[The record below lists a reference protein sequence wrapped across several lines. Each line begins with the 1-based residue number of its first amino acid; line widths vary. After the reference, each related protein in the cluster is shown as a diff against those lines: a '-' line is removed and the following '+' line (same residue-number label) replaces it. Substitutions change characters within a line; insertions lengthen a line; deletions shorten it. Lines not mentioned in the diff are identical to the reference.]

1 MKKNDFYLIGGII
14 LLVAISFI
22 LMLIFRSE
30 GSKVLVTI
38 DGHEHKTFDLNED
51 ITYEIVQ
58 DGEYNILEIKD
69 GYARIVDASC
79 PISCVSSLEE
89 FIMTMRLLH
98 ACRIRLLFVCLAV
111 RKMIWT
117 LWLISIL
124 NPMI

>member
-1 MKKNDFYLIGGII
+1 
-14 LLVAISFI
+14 
-22 LMLIFRSE
+22 MLIFRSE

-79 PISCVSSLEE
+79 PDKLCVKFGRIHYDNETITCLPNKVVIRVLGGEE
-89 FIMTMRLLH
+89 NDLD
-98 ACRIRLLFVCLAV
+98 AV
-111 RKMIWT
+111 A
-117 LWLISIL
+117 
-124 NPMI
+124 N